1 MTVLARSMKPI
12 PWRLFRHE
20 AGRAA
25 GPPAWAYV
33 ALFAVCQLAGIWMA
47 RTFSV
52 TILWPAN
59 AVLLAAVLQ
68 LHRPQATRVLAAA
81 LALNLASNA
90 VRGDPGLFLWGN
102 ALFNLI
108 QVLVAAVLA
117 RRFCGAALD
126 MRRPRRLLRFAL
138 ALIPAVALST
148 ALAALLVLAMGK
160 APVGGMVFRLRYLFE
175 METLALLIVAPSLLL
190 MARQHRFRADSLAR
204 WPEIVILAGL
214 VAAMTAAVFGQSQAP
229 VLFLVFPPLILLAF
243 RLSPPW
249 TATAVVLIAVTGGA
263 ATLLGHGPITLT
275 RLASDPVLD
284 AVPVAMR
291 QMGIFHLFLLAVL
304 GTALPITTLSS
315 ERRRLVERLKTRT
328 QAAQAARQRAEA
340 DRAVKGRFLAM
351 MSHEMR
357 TPLTGVTGYA
367 DLLSRNAS
375 LDAEGLRQVDAI
387 RNCGEAML
395 RLVEDLLEVSRGGK
409 ELAPRVGDLR
419 EIVEE
424 AVAPAR
430 EWARVKELDF
440 DLLIAP
446 DAEGRVLIDARRLR
460 QTLHHLA
467 QNAVKFTA
475 RGRVGLTVER
485 IGDGLTIV
493 VSDTG
498 CGMDEATRDG
508 VFRLFEQG
516 DATTSRAHE
525 GAGVGLALAK
535 THIDCL
541 GGTVT
546 VESAPWQGTTLTLSI
561 PAPVVAAIEDEGA
574 QAQHGRPTRVLIVD
588 DHPANRDLLRI
599 MLQAADCETAEASD
613 GEQALAVLKDQTF
626 DLVLMDVRMPVMDGL
641 AATRALR
648 ALDAPVRDVPV
659 LAVTAEAMPE
669 DAARCLAAG
678 MDGHLAKPVT
688 QAKLYAAI
696 EAVFETVAR
705 RHDNAAGHAA

>member
-1 MTVLARSMKPI
+1 MTVSALATKPI

-25 GPPAWAYV
+25 GPPAWAYL
-33 ALFAVCQLAGIWMA
+33 ALFVVCQLAGLWMS

-68 LHRPQATRVLAAA
+68 LHRAQAARVLAAA
-81 LALNLASNA
+81 LAINLAGNA

-108 QVLVAAVLA
+108 QVLVAAVLV

-148 ALAALLVLAMGK
+148 GLAALLVLATGRL
-160 APVGGMVFRLRYLFE
+160 PLGGLAFRLRYLFE

-204 WPEIVILAGL
+204 WPEIVLLAGL
-214 VAAMTAAVFGQSQAP
+214 VIALTAGVFGQSQAP

-249 TATAVVLIAVTGGA
+249 TATAVMVIAVAGGA
-263 ATLLGHGPITLT
+263 ATVLGHGPIVLT
-275 RLASDPVLD
+275 RLAGED
-284 AVPVAMR
+284 ALADVPLVMR
-291 QMGIFHLFLLAVL
+291 QMGVFHLFLLAVL

-328 QAAQAARQRAEA
+328 QAALAARQRAEA

-367 DLLSRNAS
+367 DLLSRNPH
-375 LDAEGLRQVDAI
+375 LDVEGRRQVDAI

-395 RLVEDLLEVSRGGK
+395 RLVEDLLEVARGGAEVSPK
-409 ELAPRVGDLR
+409 ISDLR
-419 EIVEE
+419 EVLDE

-430 EWARVKELDF
+430 EWARVKGLTF
-440 DLLIAP
+440 DLVVSPEA
-446 DAEGRVLIDARRLR
+446 DGRILIDARRLR

-475 RGRVGLTVER
+475 RGRVGLAVER
-485 IGDGLTIV
+485 AGEHLIFRL
-493 VSDTG
+493 SDTG
-498 CGMDEATRDG
+498 CGMDEATRAG

-535 THIDCL
+535 THIGCL

-546 VESAPWQGTTLTLSI
+546 VESALWQGTTITLSV
-561 PAPVVAAIEDEGA
+561 PAPAVAPAEDEA
-574 QAQHGRPTRVLIVD
+574 PEPLHSRRTRILIVD

-613 GEQALAVLKDQTF
+613 GEQALAILKDQTF

-648 ALDAPVRDVPV
+648 ALNAPARDVPV

-696 EAVFETVAR
+696 ETVFDTVAR
-705 RHDNAAGHAA
+705 RQAEAANPAA